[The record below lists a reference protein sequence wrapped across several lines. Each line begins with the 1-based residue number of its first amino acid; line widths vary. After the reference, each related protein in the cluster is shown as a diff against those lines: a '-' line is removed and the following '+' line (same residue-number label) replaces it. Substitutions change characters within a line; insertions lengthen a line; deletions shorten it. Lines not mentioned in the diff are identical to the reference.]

1 MGLKRN
7 PQIAENGPIGSD
19 DRPTGRP
26 RLHIARRVRSGHD
39 PDEPLGQGATAAP
52 PPVLYGVRDR
62 QPEASRARP
71 RSQWSR
77 PRRALLLGDLLAL
90 TAGFFS
96 AALVGALDTAGTL
109 AALAALLTSVLGGIM
124 VAAIYGLYSADEQRF
139 DHSTADDVPGAL
151 HVSLIV
157 TWLGAAAWWAAG
169 ATIHPLAMFL
179 QLLSSL
185 FLIVAV
191 RAAVRSLHQRR
202 GRYAQNTIV
211 VGAGSVGQLLAWKLI
226 SRPVHGM
233 RLIGFVDDEPPEID
247 GPLAHVP
254 LLGAVAQL
262 PPLIERFDIERV
274 IVAFSRQSHEQTLG
288 LVRAL
293 KGVDV
298 QVDVV
303 PRLFDVFGPSAGIH
317 AIDGLPLIAHAR
329 KRPSRAE
336 ECVKRAIDIAL
347 SSAGMIVLAPAFIMI
362 SVLVRLDSPGRAI
375 YRAERVGR
383 GGRTFKQLKFRS
395 MDAAFCHGSDYG
407 GEEAE
412 AAFERMLADN
422 AALREQHERSHKLDP
437 DPRVTRVG
445 RFLRVTSLDELPQLL
460 NVLRGDLSLVG
471 PRPVTI
477 AELARYGENVPHLL
491 SVRPGL
497 TGYWQINGR
506 SALGY
511 DERIRLDLAYVSSW
525 SLKLDLR
532 IMVKTAT
539 QLTARG
545 GAV

>member
-1 MGLKRN
+1 LKRN
-7 PQIAENGPIGSD
+7 SQIAENGPIGSD
-19 DRPTGRP
+19 ERRTGRP
-26 RLHIARRVRSGHD
+26 RLHVARRIRGGHD
-39 PDEPLGQGATAAP
+39 AEEPHGLDATAAP
-52 PPVLYGVRDR
+52 PPVVYGVRGR
-62 QPEASRARP
+62 QLQARPAAP

-77 PRRALLLGDLLAL
+77 PRRTLFLGDVFAL
-90 TAGFFS
+90 TAGFFAS
-96 AALVGALDTAGTL
+96 ALVGAPDSAGTL
-109 AALAALLTSVLGGIM
+109 AMLAALMTSVIAGVSL
-124 VAAIYGLYSADEQRF
+124 AAVYGLYSRDEQRS

-151 HVSLIV
+151 HVTLIV
-157 TWLGAAAWWAAG
+157 TWLAAAARWAAG
-169 ATIHPLAMFL
+169 ARVHPPAMFA

-185 FLIVAV
+185 LLLVV
-191 RAAVRSLHQRR
+191 LRAAVRSLHRRR

-211 VGAGSVGQLLAWKLI
+211 VGAGSVGQLLAGKLI
-226 SRPVHGM
+226 SRPVHGL

-254 LLGAVAQL
+254 LLGEVAQL
-262 PPLIERFDIERV
+262 QQLIERFDIERV
-274 IVAFSRQSHEQTLG
+274 IVAFSRHSHEQTLG

-317 AIDGLPLIAHAR
+317 AIDGLPLMAHPR

-336 ECVKRAIDIAL
+336 RCVKRAIDIAL

-362 SVLVRLDSPGRAI
+362 SVLVRLDSRGRAI

-395 MDAAFCHGSDYG
+395 MYAAFCHGSDYG

-412 AAFERMLADN
+412 AAFERLLADN

-445 RFLRVTSLDELPQLL
+445 RFLRVTSLDELPQLF

-477 AELARYGENVPHLL
+477 AELARYGENVPQLL
-491 SVRPGL
+491 SVRPGM

-511 DERIRLDLAYVSSW
+511 DERVRLDLAYVSNW
-525 SLKLDLR
+525 SLKLDLQ
-532 IMVKTAT
+532 ILVKTTT